1 MLKNKGLDLARITD
15 AETDSVWRTRGI
27 ICCILDYWESIG
39 LFLLFTAR
47 WGVLAFWVW
56 DESVFKPLIGG
67 GKLQKYSRE
76 KRIWVAGNNWRR
88 VGSVKIGGERHDHVE
103 WWWSHIILI
112 TL

>member
-1 MLKNKGLDLARITD
+1 M
-15 AETDSVWRTRGI
+15 
-27 ICCILDYWESIG
+27 

-67 GKLQKYSRE
+67 ENYRNSRE

-103 WWWSHIILI
+103 GW
-112 TL
+112 